1 MPQPPSECQGG
12 VAGAHEVS
20 GQSRE
25 RRPGPTSGVWG
36 TPATRIKLTREPGCF
51 NPDVGGEW
59 QSARGPQRHLW
70 EFQGWPNH
78 SLPAGLEFS
87 ARSRGLRAGRFCRL
101 LQSLRALEVSLTVDD
116 NHRMLAACEGVN
128 ATLRIHGH
136 RRGCARGHLSGEVL
150 PEDGRRVS
158 RLHPLRAVV
167 PRHPAGEP
175 GPPPTEAVA
184 DPAALRQRRLGGHP
198 RRAAQGPA
206 AETAVLSSSA
216 SLEIPGSCPR
226 WAEAS
231 QINLAAMPFS
241 SLKPCSARKCVCLG
255 MARGREGLGI

>member
-136 RRGCARGHLSGEVL
+136 RRGCARGHLAGQVL
-150 PEDGRRVS
+150 PQDGGLMSCV
-158 RLHPLRAVV
+158 HPLRVMV
-167 PRHPAGEP
+167 PGRPAGEP
-175 GPPPTEAVA
+175 RPPAAEAIAGPAAVRQRRTGCDSGRA
-184 DPAALRQRRLGGHP
+184 AHRTALETAALR
-198 RRAAQGPA
+198 
-206 AETAVLSSSA
+206 SSS
-216 SLEIPGSCPR
+216 SLEISGLR
-226 WAEAS
+226 
-231 QINLAAMPFS
+231 
-241 SLKPCSARKCVCLG
+241 AR
-255 MARGREGLGI
+255 RS